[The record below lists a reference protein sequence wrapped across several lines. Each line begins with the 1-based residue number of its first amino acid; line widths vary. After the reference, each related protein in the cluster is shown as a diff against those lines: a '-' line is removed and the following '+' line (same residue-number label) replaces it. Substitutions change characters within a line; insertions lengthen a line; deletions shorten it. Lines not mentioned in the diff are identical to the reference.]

1 MKDASNSFSVDEW
14 IKLQKNNQGN
24 GAFLTLV
31 ELIEKGYTEFADK
44 IAVSNMGADLTYREL
59 GELATHFASYLQS
72 HFHIKKGDRVAIMMP
87 NCLQYCVAL
96 HAILRIGAVVVNIN
110 PMYKPRE
117 LLHQVNDAE
126 CDTII
131 LMSMSASTLSEVL
144 SQTKIKNVIITH
156 LGDLLSLVKG
166 TIINLAVKYIRR
178 LVKPYNIPNA
188 VYFKKALSLGKKL
201 KYNRVDVSA
210 SDIAFLQYT
219 GGTTGVAKG
228 AMLAH
233 ANMCANVWQT
243 QVWAGNQLP
252 EFGKTAL
259 NPLPLY
265 HIFALMIN
273 AFTIYSIGGRV
284 ILITDPRDISQYPN
298 LFRKYPV
305 TMLTGLN
312 TLFLALLANK
322 EFRQLDFSNLK
333 FTVGGGMATRQAVS
347 EEWEKMTKHVI
358 IDGYGLTETSPVVS
372 INPISIQHYTG
383 TIGKPV
389 AATQVEIRD
398 DQGKSLPVGETGEI
412 CVKGPQ
418 VMLGYWRNPAETANV
433 LGEDGWLKTGDV
445 GKFDV
450 ENFITLVD
458 RKKELISVSG
468 FKVYPNEVEEVLTSH
483 PGISEAAV
491 IGIPDKT
498 SGEHVK
504 AYVVKKDP
512 NVTAEEIM
520 SYCHDNLT
528 GYKRPHEIVFRES
541 LPKSNVGKVLR
552 RALREEEGL

>member
-1 MKDASNSFSVDEW
+1 MKDASNKVSVEEW
-14 IKLQKNNQGN
+14 IELQKSNQDK

-31 ELIEKGYTEFADK
+31 ELLENGYSEFSNK
-44 IAVSNMGADLTYREL
+44 IAVSNMGHDLSYREL
-59 GELATHFASYLQS
+59 NELSTHFAGFLQNQ
-72 HFHIKKGDRVAIMMP
+72 FHIKKGDRVAIMLP

-117 LLHQVNDAE
+117 LQHQVNDAE
-126 CDTII
+126 CETII
-131 LMSMSASTLSEVL
+131 IMSMSASILSEVL
-144 SQTKIKNVIITH
+144 AQTNVKNVIITQ
-156 LGDLLSLVKG
+156 LGDMLGIVKG
-166 TIINLAVKYIRR
+166 TFINLAVKYFKK
-178 LVKPYNIPNA
+178 LVRPYTIPNA
-188 VYFKKALSLGKKL
+188 ISFKNALSIGKQL
-201 KYNRVDVSA
+201 KMSRVEISA
-210 SDIAFLQYT
+210 DDIAFLQYT

-243 QVWAGNQLP
+243 RMWAGEQLN

-284 ILITDPRDISQYPN
+284 ILITDPRDISQYPK
-298 LFRKYPV
+298 LFRHYSI

-312 TLFLALLANK
+312 TLFNALLSCK
-322 EFRQLDFSNLK
+322 KFRQLDFSQLK

-347 EEWEKMTKHVI
+347 EEWQRVTKHVI
-358 IDGYGLTETSPVVS
+358 IDGYGLTEACPVVS
-372 INPISIQHYTG
+372 INPINTQHYTG
-383 TIGKPV
+383 NIGKPV
-389 AATQVEIRD
+389 IATQVDVQD
-398 DQGKSLPVGETGEI
+398 DQGQSLPVGEAGELCI
-412 CVKGPQ
+412 KGPQ
-418 VMLGYWRNPAETANV
+418 VMLGYWKNPSETKNV
-433 LGEDGWLKTGDV
+433 LSESGWLKTGDM
-445 GKFDV
+445 V
-450 ENFITLVD
+450 EIDKEGFITIVD

-468 FKVYPNEVEEVLTSH
+468 FKVYPNEVEEVLASH

-504 AYVVKKDP
+504 AYVIKKDP
-512 NVTAEEIM
+512 NLTVEEIM
-520 SYCHDNLT
+520 AYCQDNLT
-528 GYKRPHEIVFRES
+528 GYKRPHEIVFRDS